1 LRLSLIGWLLWII
14 VIATGLVFGV
24 IWVLVEILDWLT
36 GNKD

>member
-1 LRLSLIGWLLWII
+1 LRLSLVGWLLWII
-14 VIATGLVFGV
+14 VISTGLVFGV

>member
-14 VIATGLVFGV
+14 VITTGLVFGV